1 MRALATIWKDPL
13 SQATRGEPQQVTL
26 LELVEA
32 VGDYAQT
39 EAEVVA
45 TVLHMLKSGRVKLR
59 ACFRDEPIDSL
70 TN

>member
-13 SQATRGEPQQVTL
+13 SLATRGEPELVTL

-32 VGDYAQT
+32 VGEYAHS

-45 TVLHMLKSGRVKLR
+45 TVLHMLRSGRVKLR
-59 ACFRDEPIDSL
+59 GCFRDEAIDSL